1 MTATTG
7 GAIGDVLPAAVGVA
21 LSPLPICAT
30 ILLLLSARGRAAAGS
45 LVGGW
50 IVGLIVVGTIV
61 ILVLQDAATTDAG
74 ATSDGIGWGKVALG
88 ALLLVL
94 ALRNWRRRPR
104 PGDEPDTP
112 KWMTTLDDLGAAKAF
127 GVGFAL
133 AAVNPKNLVL
143 TLAASASIASADV
156 GGGAQALTLAVFV
169 VVATIGVAA
178 PLAVA
183 LAGGAQ
189 VQARLESG
197 RAWLVANNH
206 TVLAVVLVVL
216 GAKVLG
222 DGLGILG

>member
-7 GAIGDVLPAAVGVA
+7 GAIGDVLPAAVAVA

-30 ILLLLSARGRAAAGS
+30 ILLLIGARGRAAAGA
-45 LVGGW
+45 LVVGW
-50 IVGLIVVGTIV
+50 ILGLLVVGTIV
-61 ILVLQDAATTDAG
+61 IVVLGDAATTDAG
-74 ATSDGIGWGKVALG
+74 ATSDGIGWAKVALG

-94 ALRNWRRRPR
+94 AVRNWRQRPR
-104 PGDEPDTP
+104 PGHEPSTP

-127 GVGFAL
+127 GAGVAL

-156 GGGAQALTLAVFV
+156 GGGAQAVALVVFV

-178 PLAVA
+178 PFAVA

-197 RAWLVANNH
+197 RTWLVANNH